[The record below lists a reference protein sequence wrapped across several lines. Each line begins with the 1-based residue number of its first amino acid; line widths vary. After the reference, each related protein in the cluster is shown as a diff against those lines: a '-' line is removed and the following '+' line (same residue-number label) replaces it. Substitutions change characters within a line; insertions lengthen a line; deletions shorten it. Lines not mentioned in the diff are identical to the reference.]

1 MIRRPPRSTLFPY
14 TTLFR
19 SSPAPDRP
27 TPETT
32 PPSPQPPHLTASPP
46 QAAGS
51 NRSAPPISASSP
63 LASTLLNVS
72 THVDTSRGPLH
83 PCLHWRSLGPPV
95 NPQSTSDNRHDRELA
110 RATRMEPL
118 WSPGVATDGNQ
129 RQIGTALKPRKQA
142 KSVATGCDRLPEKFM
157 VSSSGAAAATVAG

>member
-1 MIRRPPRSTLFPY
+1 MREDSMQRSVELIDCCRPLGAATLSDGEAEA
-14 TTLFR
+14 TAALF
-19 SSPAPDRP
+19 RP

-72 THVDTSRGPLH
+72 THVDTSRGLCTPVCTGGA
-83 PCLHWRSLGPPV
+83 PDRRSTRNQPPITVTIESSHGP
-95 NPQSTSDNRHDRELA
+95 QG
-110 RATRMEPL
+110 
-118 WSPGVATDGNQ
+118 WSPYGAPGLQ
-129 RQIGTALKPRKQA
+129 PMAISG
-142 KSVATGCDRLPEKFM
+142 KSARR
-157 VSSSGAAAATVAG
+157 

>member
-72 THVDTSRGPLH
+72 THVDTSRGLCTPV
-83 PCLHWRSLGPPV
+83 CTGGASDRRSTR
-95 NPQSTSDNRHDRELA
+95 NQTSDNRH
-110 RATRMEPL
+110 
-118 WSPGVATDGNQ
+118 
-129 RQIGTALKPRKQA
+129 
-142 KSVATGCDRLPEKFM
+142 
-157 VSSSGAAAATVAG
+157 